1 MIQSYQ
7 PDPVLHNYLAPAY
20 PIFIQIKYL
29 ISSLNIKK
37 SLKNSKA
44 DITQVSYI
52 QLSLPRVW
60 VQKENASLYQPF
72 SNISRFGN

>member
-60 VQKENASLYQPF
+60 VQKENALLYQPS